1 MLDPATRVV
10 PNLAEVSGKVL
21 DGEAIIINVST
32 GKYYSMDGVGAL
44 AWSLLEGGPTV
55 SEIAQSISASHA
67 VSAATALD
75 DVSQLIGRLV
85 EEGLVV
91 VGGEARRAGD
101 SEAAGPAPT
110 PHSRAPYARPVLNV
124 YTDMAD
130 LLALDPPMP
139 MLADIPKGSS
149 TDGA

>member
-44 AWSLLEGGPTV
+44 AWSLLECGPTV
-55 SEIAQSISASHA
+55 SEIAQSIATSHA

-75 DVSQLIGRLV
+75 DVSRLIGELL

-91 VGGEARRAGD
+91 VGGEARG
-101 SEAAGPAPT
+101 AGPPDAVGP
-110 PHSRAPYARPVLNV
+110 PPSPDSRAPYARPVLNV

-139 MLADIPKGSS
+139 MLADIPKSSS

>member
-1 MLDPATRVV
+1 MLDPATRVA
-10 PNLAEVSGKVL
+10 PNREEVSGKVL

-44 AWSLLEGGPTV
+44 AWSLLESGPTV
-55 SEIAQSISASHA
+55 SEIAQAIAASHA
-67 VSAATALD
+67 VPAATALD
-75 DVSQLIGRLV
+75 DVSRLV
-85 EEGLVV
+85 GQLLEEGLVV
-91 VGGEARRAGD
+91 VGGDARGAGGSD
-101 SEAAGPAPT
+101 AAAPAAP
-110 PHSRAPYARPVLNV
+110 SGAPYARPVLNV

>member
-1 MLDPATRVV
+1 MLTPETRVV
-10 PNLAEVSGKVL
+10 PNLGEVSGKVL

-32 GKYYSMDGVGAL
+32 GRYYSMDGVGAL
-44 AWSLLEGGPTV
+44 AWSLLEAGPTAG
-55 SEIAQSISASHA
+55 EIARSI
-67 VSAATALD
+67 AALHEVPDDAALA
-75 DVSQLIGRLV
+75 DVLRLLGELL

-91 VGGEARRAGD
+91 VGDAGV
-101 SEAAGPAPT
+101 APAGPAPA
-110 PHSRAPYARPVLNV
+110 PPAAGRAAYSPPVLNV

-149 TDGA
+149 TGEA